1 MTLLIVLIILVLVIV
16 IYSVATYN
24 NFVRLNEMVE
34 NSMAQIATGLQARWD
49 NLNNLIDMTKDYSE
63 FEVEA
68 LDKITKNRTDINRT
82 SDAKEVESENRE
94 FEKALSSFYAV
105 AENYPNLKTSDL
117 YKETMATM
125 TKHEE
130 TLRHLRMVYNDTVT
144 KLNRKIKSFPA
155 NILANIFSV
164 HTKDYFEN
172 SSEASSVPKFK

>member
-155 NILANIFSV
+155 YILANIFSV

-172 SSEASSVPKFK
+172 SSEASTVPKFK

>member
-1 MTLLIVLIILVLVIV
+1 MTLLIILIILVLVIV

-94 FEKALSSFYAV
+94 F
-105 AENYPNLKTSDL
+105 
-117 YKETMATM
+117 
-125 TKHEE
+125 
-130 TLRHLRMVYNDTVT
+130 
-144 KLNRKIKSFPA
+144 
-155 NILANIFSV
+155 
-164 HTKDYFEN
+164 
-172 SSEASSVPKFK
+172 